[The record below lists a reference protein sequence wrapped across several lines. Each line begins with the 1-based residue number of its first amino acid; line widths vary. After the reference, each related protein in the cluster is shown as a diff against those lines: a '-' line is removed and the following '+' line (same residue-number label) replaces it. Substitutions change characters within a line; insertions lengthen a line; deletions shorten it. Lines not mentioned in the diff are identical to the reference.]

1 MSRLT
6 HKGWQIEPDYSAP
19 FVGHTWTAHSVDH
32 ETSVAAA
39 TYEELLDEIEGVEAE
54 YPCAV
59 PAPAWD
65 EALVWDDR
73 IARLDVTERPALSLV
88 SKGGEA

>member
-1 MSRLT
+1 MTSKHT
-6 HKGWQIEPDYSAP
+6 PQI
-19 FVGHTWTAHSVDH
+19 F
-32 ETSVAAA
+32 
-39 TYEELLDEIEGVEAE
+39 
-54 YPCAV
+54 AV

-88 SKGGEA
+88 AKGGEA